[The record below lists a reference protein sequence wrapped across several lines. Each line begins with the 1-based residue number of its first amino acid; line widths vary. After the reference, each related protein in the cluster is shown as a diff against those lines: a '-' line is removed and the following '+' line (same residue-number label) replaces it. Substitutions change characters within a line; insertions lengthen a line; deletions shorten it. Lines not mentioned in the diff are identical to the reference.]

1 MNIDR
6 RPPALPDLTGY
17 KILLAE
23 DNETNQLVASEMLG
37 AMGAQVALAADGAEA
52 LEMLGLQVYDALIVD
67 IEMPRISGL
76 DVIRA
81 VRGSG
86 GAQARRPLIALTAY
100 PREDHG
106 ASILSAGADQVMTKP
121 IPSIE
126 ALGDAVLSSARADIR
141 AMDAPMLA
149 SVSDPARGALRAGP
163 TARTEHVAPDIL
175 RALIGAVGR
184 ERMDE
189 LLGKVI
195 HDIGVAGDT
204 CARAAPAGDMLGL
217 RGATHVLMSVSGTV
231 GAVRLQR
238 MAERLNDLA
247 HGELAAEAEFY
258 AAALLTEA
266 DQVILT
272 LLREKERN

>member
-52 LEMLGLQVYDALIVD
+52 L
-67 IEMPRISGL
+67 
-76 DVIRA
+76 
-81 VRGSG
+81 
-86 GAQARRPLIALTAY
+86 
-100 PREDHG
+100 
-106 ASILSAGADQVMTKP
+106 
-121 IPSIE
+121 
-126 ALGDAVLSSARADIR
+126 GDAVLSSARADIR

-149 SVSDPARGALRAGP
+149 SVSDPARGALRADP